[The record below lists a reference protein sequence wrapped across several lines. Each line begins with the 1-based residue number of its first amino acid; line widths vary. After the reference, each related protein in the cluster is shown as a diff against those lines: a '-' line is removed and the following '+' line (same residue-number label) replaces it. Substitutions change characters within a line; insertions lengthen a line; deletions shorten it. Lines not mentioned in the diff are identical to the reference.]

1 MSDPL
6 VLLPGLLSDARVFAP
21 QIAALSRHLPIMV
34 LPTGKRDA
42 VEEAASEIL
51 ETLPSKVSLCGM
63 GLGGVIAIEMLRLA
77 PERIGRLALI
87 NTSAQADTPN
97 EAAAREPRIVAAKSG
112 RFLEIV
118 KETFGPAYFHP
129 SPRRTDIVV
138 QMTEMGRA
146 IGAETYLRQ
155 ERLMQKR
162 KDQQAMLRK
171 SKVPALIVC
180 GASDPTVPVRRH
192 EFLAELMPKGHLALI
207 EGAGMIPTLE
217 QPDVVTTALRSWLN
231 LPPL

>member
-34 LPTGKRDA
+34 LPTGKHDA
-42 VEEAASEIL
+42 VEDAATEIL
-51 ETLPSKVSLCGM
+51 EALPSKVSLCGL
-63 GLGGVIAIEMLRLA
+63 GLGGVIAIEVLRLA

-87 NTSAQADTPN
+87 NTSAQSDTPN

-112 RFLEIV
+112 RFFEIV
-118 KETFGPAYFHP
+118 KQEFGPANFHP
-129 SPRRTDIVV
+129 STRRTDIVV

-146 IGAETYLRQ
+146 IGAETYVRQ

-162 KDQQAMLRK
+162 KDQQALLRK
-171 SKVPALIVC
+171 SMVQALIVC
-180 GASDPTVPVRRH
+180 GGSDPTIPVRRH

-207 EGAGMIPTLE
+207 EGAGMVPTLE
-217 QPDVVTTALRSWLN
+217 QPDVVTTTLRSWLN

>member
-6 VLLPGLLSDARVFAP
+6 VLLPGLLSDVRVFEP
-21 QIAALSRHLPIMV
+21 QIAALSRHLPITI
-34 LPTGKRDA
+34 LPTSKRDN
-42 VEEAASEIL
+42 VEEAATEIL
-51 ETLPSKVSLCGM
+51 EALPNKFSLCGL

-77 PERIGRLALI
+77 PERVRRIALI

-97 EAAAREPRIVAAKSG
+97 EAAAREPKMVAAKSG
-112 RFLEIV
+112 RFGEIV
-118 KETFGPAYFHP
+118 KEEFAPAFFHP
-129 SPRRTDIVV
+129 SSRRTDLVV
-138 QMTEMGRA
+138 RMTEMGRA
-146 IGAETYLRQ
+146 IGAEAYLRQ
-155 ERLMQKR
+155 AKLMQKR

-171 SKVPALIVC
+171 SMVQALIVC
-180 GASDPTVPVRRH
+180 GASDPTIPVRRH

-217 QPDVVTTALRSWLN
+217 QPDVVTTVLRSWLN